1 MPHAT
6 RVCAHSLR
14 SFVRVS
20 LCIYS
25 NLMCSKGIQQ
35 QQRARNFIY
44 LYTQR
49 ERDMRS
55 APHTVVNAKSTLHRH
70 ISNSTQPKTQ
80 QIQTRAQ
87 TTRGTQWNNRST
99 TDRSEYEIYSAIYM
113 FCQSLNGHIAINTR
127 FFITLPCTFHRIFIE
142 PQCSCLSLCLIFRF
156 RLFWSSE
163 YIFILWERRTNSEKR
178 KREKRI

>member
-87 TTRGTQWNNRST
+87 TTRGAQWNNRST

-127 FFITLPCTFHRIFIE
+127 FFITLPCTFHRIFI
-142 PQCSCLSLCLIFRF
+142 
-156 RLFWSSE
+156 
-163 YIFILWERRTNSEKR
+163 
-178 KREKRI
+178 